1 MAPPTLIAK
10 NLPYLFW
17 VFLICLLSKI
27 QELFSVLMPDDLT
40 IDESII
46 LGSSSHLQ
54 RVYIIT
60 TTANTRHLANTSS
73 LMWR

>member
-1 MAPPTLIAK
+1 MSVFNLIIAI
-10 NLPYLFW
+10 NPIIISRLDAWRL
-17 VFLICLLSKI
+17 
-27 QELFSVLMPDDLT
+27 
-40 IDESII
+40 DESII